1 MTGAQKLF
9 EQVLRH
15 NDALH
20 LIGAFVDLSGLTK
33 LSTTS
38 TVPVIVRRIV
48 RSVHAIKGNSSEL

>member
-20 LIGAFVDLSGLTK
+20 LIGAFVDLSGLME
-33 LSTTS
+33 
-38 TVPVIVRRIV
+38 P
-48 RSVHAIKGNSSEL
+48 SSAPA